1 MSAGNETGGIDDLPR
16 VIPIFPLP
24 GVMLLPRGRLPLNIF
39 EPRYLQMTQDAMAS
53 HRLVGMI
60 QPADPSAKLDAPEV
74 YLVGCA
80 GRITSFS
87 ETPDNRFLIAL
98 TGVCRFAITRELEA
112 DGLLYRRVSAD
123 YSRFAGDLPD
133 PAPLTVD
140 RGRLTRADILLSQIR
155 RRSAGIAGG
164 LERFFA
170 IAGALVLLAMTAGA
184 WPDFV
189 RAFRTGE
196 FVGVEGIY
204 TLPISPVKFI
214 VVLGAVT
221 AALSF
226 LAVLGQRRDGQ
237 SRATGA
243 WLAAALAVAV
253 TAVVVVSAWNL
264 ELSDRAIGAL
274 AIGAVLTFIALGMP
288 IAIALLGVGFAG
300 LGLLKRDFGIATDTL
315 SLAAQGTISEYVFAT
330 VPLFVLM
337 GLFVSV
343 SEIGR
348 DSFRAAQQVFGRIR
362 GGLGVATVAA
372 NSVFA
377 AITGISIASAAIF
390 SKIAVPEMVERGYT
404 AKFAVG
410 LTAGSSVLGMLI
422 PPSLLLIIYGV
433 IAEVSIGGLFLA
445 AIVPGV
451 ILAAAFAIAVL
462 VMARFWPGF
471 VGHIQREEASVPR
484 AGRWDSLTAVFP
496 VAALILLVLG
506 GIYGGI
512 FTPTE
517 AGAAGAFAA
526 LCIALLRRRL
536 TWPGLWD
543 VMRETGQ
550 VTVTILFLIIS
561 ASTFSRM
568 LALTGLPGDM
578 AGYLAGL
585 GLGLAGFLSGYLVLL
600 IVLGTVLDSTSIL
613 LILLPLALPVVTE
626 LGGNLIWFGVVTVIG
641 VEIGLMTPPLGL
653 SVYVIKSSL
662 NDPDIS
668 LGAIFAGSF
677 PFVLITF
684 AVTVL
689 LMAFPGL
696 SLLFLS

>member
-1 MSAGNETGGIDDLPR
+1 MPPFTLKACAKVFNRLIQWMNGAGVVWVFALTFLIC
-16 VIPIFPLP
+16 
-24 GVMLLPRGRLPLNIF
+24 
-39 EPRYLQMTQDAMAS
+39 
-53 HRLVGMI
+53 
-60 QPADPSAKLDAPEV
+60 ADI
-74 YLVGCA
+74 A
-80 GRITSFS
+80 GRTLFDRPLQAVPEIVALS
-87 ETPDNRFLIAL
+87 LIACVFL
-98 TGVCRFAITRELEA
+98 QLAFA
-112 DGLLYRRVSAD
+112 
-123 YSRFAGDLPD
+123 
-133 PAPLTVD
+133 VD

-155 RRSAGIAGG
+155 RRNAWMAGG
-164 LERFFA
+164 LDRFFA
-170 IAGALVLLAMTAGA
+170 IAGALVLVAMTAGA

-189 RAFRTGE
+189 RAFRTSE

-204 TLPISPVKFI
+204 TLPIAPIKFI
-214 VVLGAVT
+214 VVLGAAT

-226 LAVLGQRRDGQ
+226 LSVLGLRGDGR

-243 WLAAALAVAV
+243 WLAAGLAVAA
-253 TAVVVVSAWNL
+253 TAAVVAGAWNL
-264 ELSDRAIGAL
+264 ELGDRAIGAL
-274 AIGAVLTFIALGMP
+274 AIAAVLTFIALGMP
-288 IAIALLGVGFAG
+288 IAIALLSVGFAG

-390 SKIAVPEMVERGYT
+390 AKIAVPEMVERGYT
-404 AKFAVG
+404 ARFAVG

-445 AIVPGV
+445 AIVPGA
-451 ILAAAFAIAVL
+451 ILATAFAIAVL
-462 VMARFWPGF
+462 AMARFWPSF
-471 VGHIQREEASVPR
+471 VGHIQSGESGGTGPGRSDGKQARRSGRPDEAQAGRPGDTR
-484 AGRWDSLTAVFP
+484 TGRWDSLLAVFP

-626 LGGNLIWFGVVTVIG
+626 LGGNLIWFGIVTVIG

-668 LGAIFAGSF
+668 LGTIFAGSF

-696 SLLFLS
+696 SLLFL